1 MLCRELIYGF
11 EQIAPKKLAES
22 WDNVGLLVGRE
33 DQEVH
38 KIMLALDPSEQVI
51 DQCIKEGVDLL
62 VTHHPLIFS
71 PMKQINFN
79 DVAGRK
85 VIKLIQNRISC
96 YAMHTNFDVAV
107 MAKEAAKK
115 LELSNPRVL
124 DVTYEESFCKLVVYV
139 PVESVDAVRTALCK
153 EDAGHIGNY
162 SGCTFGAQGI
172 GSFKPLEGTNPYLG
186 ELNKMTYANEVRLET
201 IVRPEKLDAT
211 IQAVLR
217 AHPYEEVAY
226 DVFELENKG
235 NAQGIGCYGYLKRD
249 MLLEELAGL
258 VKTAFKLEH
267 VKVAGNLGKRVANV
281 AVVPGSGKSF
291 LKQALKVKADVL
303 ITGDIDHHTAIDAM
317 EAGLAIIDAGHF
329 GTEHQFVD
337 LMRGYIN
344 EYLYKAD
351 RGAVG
356 VANDIEVLKAKEE
369 SPLKVL

>member
-85 VIKLIQNRISC
+85 VIKLIQNRIGC

-153 EDAGHIGNY
+153 EDD
-162 SGCTFGAQGI
+162 T
-172 GSFKPLEGTNPYLG
+172 LG
-186 ELNKMTYANEVRLET
+186 
-201 IVRPEKLDAT
+201 T
-211 IQAVLR
+211 IQAVR
-217 AHPYEEVAY
+217 
-226 DVFELENKG
+226 LERK
-235 NAQGIGCYGYLKRD
+235 
-249 MLLEELAGL
+249 
-258 VKTAFKLEH
+258 
-267 VKVAGNLGKRVANV
+267 
-281 AVVPGSGKSF
+281 
-291 LKQALKVKADVL
+291 
-303 ITGDIDHHTAIDAM
+303 
-317 EAGLAIIDAGHF
+317 GLAHLS
-329 GTEHQFVD
+329 H
-337 LMRGYIN
+337 
-344 EYLYKAD
+344 
-351 RGAVG
+351 
-356 VANDIEVLKAKEE
+356 
-369 SPLKVL
+369 